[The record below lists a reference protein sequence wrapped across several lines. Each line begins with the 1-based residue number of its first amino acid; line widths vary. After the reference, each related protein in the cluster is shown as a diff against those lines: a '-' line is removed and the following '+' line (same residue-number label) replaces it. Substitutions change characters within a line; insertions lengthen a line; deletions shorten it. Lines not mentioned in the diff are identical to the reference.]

1 MNKIIEKLKNNKFIL
16 LILIIGIGLM
26 IFPYSG
32 GEEKKEEKNTYE
44 EELTKKTEE
53 VLSLIDGAGKV
64 KIMLTLEDSGTTYP
78 VTEKSSYGE
87 KTVSS
92 SGKIAVS
99 KEDYPK
105 VRGVIAVASGADS
118 ERVKENIIK
127 AIHAV
132 TGAELCNIQVYK
144 MKN

>member
-1 MNKIIEKLKNNKFIL
+1 MHKIIDKLKNNKFIL

-26 IFPYSG
+26 IFPFSG
-32 GEEKKEEKNTYE
+32 GEEEKEEKNTYE
-44 EELTKKTEE
+44 EELKRKTEE
-53 VLSLIDGAGKV
+53 ILSLIDGAGKV

-118 ERVKENIIK
+118 ERVKEDIVK

-132 TGAELCNIQVYK
+132 TGAELCNIRVYK